1 MKTDSGYVLKN
12 SDELY
17 FIGLNHADK
26 QLRKAKIYHSEKWA
40 RDAAEEINSNNHR
53 LLGVKHDFDLVR
65 VEITEVESED
75 VK

>member
-17 FIGLNHADK
+17 FIGMNQTDK

-40 RDAAEEINSNNHR
+40 RDSVEQINSNNHR
-53 LLGVKHDFDLVR
+53 LLGVKHDFDLVK
-65 VEITEVESED
+65 VKITEVESDNKE
-75 VK
+75 